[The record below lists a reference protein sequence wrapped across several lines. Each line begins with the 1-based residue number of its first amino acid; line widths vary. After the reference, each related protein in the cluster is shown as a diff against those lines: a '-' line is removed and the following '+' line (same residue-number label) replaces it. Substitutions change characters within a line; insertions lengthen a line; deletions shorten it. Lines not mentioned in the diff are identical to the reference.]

1 MRRSAALLPADGF
14 RPLLPGGLQIWPTS
28 ATLDGG
34 STPLLHDPDEREPA
48 TTRSSPRGL
57 QSRSRRIGKAAG
69 SPRLWCPS
77 SAIPIYT
84 TRQQGGNDG

>member
-14 RPLLPGGLQIWPTS
+14 RPLLPGGLQVWPTS

-34 STPLLHDPDEREPA
+34 GRTPLLHDPDEREPA
-48 TTRSSPRGL
+48 TTRSSPRGS
-57 QSRSRRIGKAAG
+57 QSRPQRNRKGGGESGFGAQVRRH
-69 SPRLWCPS
+69 R
-77 SAIPIYT
+77 Y